1 MQTCQNCGKTLD
13 DGFSF
18 CPYCGRTILLRQ
30 TVVATCRLCGG
41 LIDPVTLR
49 CPRCEPLIRKPRW
62 ENAPAVPP
70 KVGESLSFG
79 AVRSPSGEAL
89 PLEWTVLETRE
100 NTALLLAKGP
110 VCAAAYDLTAP
121 SGGWSGSTLCAFLN
135 GPFLSGAFSE
145 GEQSA
150 ILPVGGEQP
159 ETPLS
164 LPDLALLEA
173 LLPDP
178 ETRICRVDEAGTAP
192 GLYAPFGICYWWL
205 REDAA
210 GETAPYVDAYGEIV
224 SPGCLRA
231 YDWLGAR
238 PLLRVDFS

>member
-49 CPRCEPLIRKPRW
+49 CPRCEPLIQRPRW
-62 ENAPAVPP
+62 EHAPDLAP

-79 AVRSPSGEAL
+79 SVPSPAGEAT
-89 PLEWTVLETRE
+89 PITWTVLETRE
-100 NTALLLAKGP
+100 KTALLLSAAP
-110 VCAAAYDLTAP
+110 VFASAYDLTSP
-121 SGGWSGSTLCAFLN
+121 SGGWSGSTLCAYLN
-135 GPFLSGAFSE
+135 GAFLSAAFSE

-150 ILPVGGEQP
+150 ILPVNESLP
-159 ETPLS
+159 DAPLS
-164 LPDLALLEA
+164 LPDPSLLEA

-178 ETRICRVDEAGTAP
+178 GQRICRVEETGTLP
-192 GLYAPFGICYWWL
+192 GLYAPFGVCYWWL
-205 REDAA
+205 REDAV
-210 GETAPYVDAYGEIV
+210 GETAPYVDAYGETV
-224 SPGCLRA
+224 SPGCLRS
-231 YDWLGAR
+231 YDWLGVR
-238 PLLRVDFS
+238 PLLRIDFS